1 MSSDILAI
9 SLSGLNA
16 AQRNLIT
23 TSHNVAN
30 VNTPGFS
37 RQQTVQSSGAAV
49 FTGAGFFGTGAQ
61 VADVRRIYNDFVGS
75 QLVGAQ
81 TAATSA
87 NRYNELMSSLLNRIG
102 NPETGINAAL
112 DGFFAAVQDFAMRPS
127 EVGPRQAL
135 LSSAEVLTARFR
147 GFDEQFSVMRRNV
160 NEEITATIGLM
171 NQSVKAIAQLN
182 ERIVQSIGA
191 GQGRAPNDLLDQR
204 GQLLRELSQQIGIT
218 VAEQSDGAVN
228 VFLQNGQPLVIGRS
242 TFEFQARPDAS
253 SQSGLVIEL
262 TTRGAPVPV
271 SETQLRGGTIAALV
285 QFRDGELARAQ
296 DTLGELAASIARD
309 YNIQHQ
315 FGLDLNGAFGGP
327 LFSIGEPLVF
337 ARAGNQGAPVLRAS
351 LAQPATAVTPPATPT
366 AADLRGITPE
376 PFQLRVT
383 GANTVTLVDSAGN
396 LQGGP
401 IDLSG
406 GAAALVN
413 GVWLS
418 LSNTTGLAVGDDFTV
433 SIGRQAAS
441 AMRVEVT
448 DPRRLAGASRAF
460 FEVASSRVPPPAAGE
475 QLPAFG
481 QNLQVTLDAPVP
493 FEDGEYRAF
502 TAPIEITFTA
512 PNEFR
517 VQLGDPSIQIN
528 GIPYSASARRI
539 DSEMIQQALQ
549 SAVPPV
555 SAVDVQRV
563 TFPGRWAF
571 DVAGTPEIGTSFTL
585 NPVLPA
591 TLSSPLATP
600 SDNRNAVALGRLANE
615 RRTGPLD
622 GGGFAFT
629 YTDRYSALISDLGS
643 RGAEVRAVQ
652 AARENALQQLEAEI
666 QSFSGVNLDEEAAN
680 LIRFQQAYGA
690 SSKVLS
696 TASQLFQEF
705 LASIR

>member
-112 DGFFAAVQDFAMRPS
+112 DGFFAAVQDFAVRPS

-147 GFDEQFSVMRRNV
+147 GFDEQFSVMRRNT
-160 NEEITATIGLM
+160 NEEIIANVGLM
-171 NQSVKAIAQLN
+171 NQSVAALAQLN

-242 TFEFQARPDAS
+242 TFEFQARPDPS

-262 TTRGAPVPV
+262 TTRGAPVRV

-337 ARAGNQGAPVLRAS
+337 ARAGNTGEPVLRAS
-351 LAQPATAVTPPATPT
+351 LAQPSTAVTPPATPA
-366 AADLRGITPE
+366 AADLRRLTPE

-383 GANTVTLVDSAGN
+383 GANEVTRIDAAGN
-396 LQGGP
+396 LVGGA
-401 IDLSG
+401 INLAG
-406 GAAALVN
+406 GAAAQVD

-418 LSNTTGLAVGDDFTV
+418 LSSATGLAIGDEFTV

-441 AMRVEVT
+441 AMRVEIT
-448 DPRRLAGASRAF
+448 DPRRLAAASRAF
-460 FEVASSRVPPPAAGE
+460 FEVASAQVPPPAAGTA
-475 QLPAFG
+475 LPAIG
-481 QNLQVTLDAPVP
+481 QNLQVTLGAPAP
-493 FEDGEYRAF
+493 FNPANGEYPGFDAGGSPVEVRFSSPTDFEVFVGSPAVSAGVG
-502 TAPIEITFTA
+502 T
-512 PNEFR
+512 
-517 VQLGDPSIQIN
+517 
-528 GIPYSASARRI
+528 YSPSARRI
-539 DSEMIQQALQ
+539 DSDLLSLSPA
-549 SAVPPV
+549 
-555 SAVDVQRV
+555 
-563 TFPGRWAF
+563 FPGRWVF
-571 DVAGTPEIGTSFTL
+571 DVSGTPQAGTSFTL
-585 NPVLPA
+585 NAVPPG
-591 TLSSPLATP
+591 SPLQTP